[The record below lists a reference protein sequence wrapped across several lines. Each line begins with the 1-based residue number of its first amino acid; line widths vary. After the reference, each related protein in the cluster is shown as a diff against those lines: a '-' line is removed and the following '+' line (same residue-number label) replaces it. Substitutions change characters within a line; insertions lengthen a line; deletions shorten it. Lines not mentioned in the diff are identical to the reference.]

1 MMYRVILDGNDILN
15 FQDKRYVLLKPSL
28 EMEINTAGSFTFSM
42 HPSHSFYDDLGL
54 IVPTIE
60 VYEDEELI
68 WFGRPMEIKTDF
80 FKNKEVYCEGALA
93 FFNDSVQRPH
103 EFNSVSVHEFFRY
116 VIDAHNAQVAESRQF
131 TVGEITVGDKKV
143 YRNLRYENTFAVLKR
158 QCLNA
163 EGGYFFVRRVDG
175 VNYIDW
181 LSEMPDTTNQPVEFG
196 LNLLDITSNMDGS
209 SIVTCVLPLGEKNEE
224 TGEVLTV
231 ESVNGGSDVIESEAV
246 ATFGRITKA
255 VSFNGVYYP
264 DTLYDDG
271 LEYLASKQ
279 FDDMVIE
286 CSAAELH
293 AQNPNYGIFRLGQV
307 VRCHSV
313 PHLLDRDFPLIKMS
327 LNLDTAAKRITLGSM
342 NRATLTEVT
351 KEVSTMVE
359 SYAGDMDDIE
369 VQVTDLSSVLEAIT
383 KIPGLE
389 DLIGDITGE
398 IDGIRD
404 FYSSIDFQGIIDDAI
419 SGLDLEKYPTLGDQL
434 GEILGVDL
442 SDPGVTQ
449 ILSDL
454 GLDPQSTTPITTE
467 DITRYLQEELDKYT
481 IPITQSTGYTDLSD
495 ATKDLDKLWGDR
507 SSLYGQDDTG
517 TYDSIGDAI
526 SGFTSKV
533 DAITDGSE
541 NLVDI
546 NTDLIDMG
554 KTVNDLSDFS
564 QETTTTLQEM
574 GDKIDSISKTLSWTF
589 QIDGSTSET
598 GTVNFVTT
606 V

>member
-54 IVPTIE
+54 LVPTVE

-196 LNLLDITSNMDGS
+196 LNLLDITSNMDGG

-359 SYAGDMDDIE
+359 SYAGDMDDME

>member
-359 SYAGDMDDIE
+359 SYAGDMDDME

-398 IDGIRD
+398 VDGIRD

>member
-42 HPSHSFYDDLGL
+42 HPSHSFYDNLGL
-54 IVPTIE
+54 IVPTVE

-359 SYAGDMDDIE
+359 SYAGDMDDME

>member
-209 SIVTCVLPLGEKNEE
+209 SIVTCVLPLGEKDEE

-246 ATFGRITKA
+246 ATFGRITKV

-359 SYAGDMDDIE
+359 SYAGDMDDME